1 MSRIEQALEKAL
13 RMRESMTSSSSSPSS
28 AYELADQGELP
39 DFAGRPSVIDPA
51 KLDHHI
57 VCITDP
63 LSAAAEQYR
72 KLKARVLAF
81 TRQKNTNTIMVASS
95 DVGEGKSI
103 TAINLAI
110 TLAQGVDH
118 TVLLIDADLRRP
130 AISRYLGIEAELGL
144 GDYLAGKVE
153 LSDVLIH
160 TGIGKLV
167 ILPAGSQVDNP
178 AELLS
183 SNRMKEL
190 VMEMKHRYSDRYII
204 FDSSPI
210 LVSADAISLSANVD
224 SILLVI
230 HAAKTPVKVVEKAV
244 SLIKNT
250 PIIGVVYN
258 NVPDYMGKNLY
269 PYIYHSYHQDAVGLK
284 K

>member
-1 MSRIEQALEKAL
+1 MSRIEEALEKAI
-13 RMRESMTSSSSSPSS
+13 RMRESMAGPSPAS
-28 AYELADQGELP
+28 LP
-39 DFAGRPSVIDPA
+39 SDTPVDRPDSRDLEIKPCIIDPS
-51 KLDHHI
+51 KLDKHI

-72 KLKARVLAF
+72 KLKARIFSSTKEKNNNVL
-81 TRQKNTNTIMVASS
+81 MVASS
-95 DVGEGKSI
+95 DMGEGKSI

-110 TLAQGVDH
+110 TLAQGIDN

-130 AISRYLGIEAELGL
+130 SIARYLGIETRLGL
-144 GDYLAGKVE
+144 SDYLAGRGE
-153 LSDVLIH
+153 LSDMLIH

-167 ILPAGSQVDNP
+167 ILPAGSQPDNP

-190 VMEMKHRYSDRYII
+190 VVEMKHRYGDRYII

-210 LVSADAISLSANVD
+210 LVSADAVSLSGNVD
-224 SILLVI
+224 GVLLVV
-230 HAAKTPVKVVEKAV
+230 HAAKTPVKVVKKAL
-244 SLIKNT
+244 SLIKNA

-258 NVPDYMGKNLY
+258 NVPDYLGKNLY
-269 PYIYHSYHQDAVGLK
+269 PYIYHGYHRDAGQHK
-284 K
+284 